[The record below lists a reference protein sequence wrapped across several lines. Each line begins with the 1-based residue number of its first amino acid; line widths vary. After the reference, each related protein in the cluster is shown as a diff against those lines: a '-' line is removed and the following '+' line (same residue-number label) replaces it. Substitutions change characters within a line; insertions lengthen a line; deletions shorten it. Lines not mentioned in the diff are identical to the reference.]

1 MWLFFT
7 SFIYIYKLCCFIFF
21 SELLCWKNYTLT
33 RTRIE
38 RRHAKFNDNLRDHD
52 LPTASRIL
60 YTYGGLNKLFNIMR
74 SSMFVYNIDKGRNT
88 NNPPYLII
96 RTILPELVASKKS
109 LYKHSLNIF
118 HQKTYKNALN
128 NPLNSYRHGY
138 LLNI

>member
-60 YTYGGLNKLFNIMR
+60 YTYGGLNKLFNIIR
-74 SSMFVYNIDKGRNT
+74 SSMFVYNIDKGR
-88 NNPPYLII
+88 
-96 RTILPELVASKKS
+96 RTCSKIN
-109 LYKHSLNIF
+109 YNA
-118 HQKTYKNALN
+118 YDPKNAFFWKKCDIFDIFNLI
-128 NPLNSYRHGY
+128 PKKIQGHMHEL
-138 LLNI
+138 